1 MTIKGILYVP
11 LEIYCIGTVAIR
23 VFSLCFDLIYW
34 QKKDLKIFL
43 HYSWDDEPHKE
54 WVLRLANRLVAD
66 GVDLYFDR
74 YDLKPG
80 ANNLHF
86 MEQIE
91 HADKVI
97 MVMTEEYKSKAEDRR
112 GGIGY
117 EYQILAS
124 MLSRSLTNTKFIPL
138 LRGGRHQDCI
148 PMLLSSYLYIDF
160 SDDTIFEERYL
171 ELLRIVFNE
180 PEIIKPLLGKKPD
193 FKVLKTSKKVD
204 TVADIFSLGWSR
216 QKVKKVLGPSQ
227 SSIGIQEQYWS
238 HGLEIYYNRHWNK
251 VDGVLARHSN
261 AGVEYEN
268 EIYGVKIGDTFAQV
282 KSCLGNPLNWGI
294 PDEHLSMALYL
305 IDGIYITIPIWRTV
319 PDHAP
324 VQIKQG
330 TVMSIGV
337 AAEHSILACTPLVM
351 IAIEEIRQG
360 AKRPTLLEYRRGKLD
375 YNPKALYWKEHYEL
389 SPVQLGDYG
398 GYFIQVYFTLS
409 EKEVIFWLYDLAWD
423 KMVIRSLIEKDRMED
438 DHSNLS

>member
-1 MTIKGILYVP
+1 M
-11 LEIYCIGTVAIR
+11 
-23 VFSLCFDLIYW
+23 
-34 QKKDLKIFL
+34 KIFL
-43 HYSWDDEPHKE
+43 HYSWDNEPHKD

-97 MVMTEEYKSKAEDRR
+97 LVMSEGYKSKAEDRR

-124 MLSRSLTNTKFIPL
+124 ILSRSLTDTKFIPI
-138 LRGGRHQDCI
+138 LRGDRYQDCI

-160 SDDTIFEERYL
+160 SDDTTFEERYIA
-171 ELLRIVFNE
+171 LLRTVFDE
-180 PEIIKPLLGKKPD
+180 PEIIKPILGKKPD
-193 FKVLKTSKKVD
+193 FMVPKPSKTADV
-204 TVADIFSLGWSR
+204 VADIFSLGWSR

-227 SSIGIQEQYWS
+227 SSVGIQEQYWS
-238 HGLEIYYNRHWNK
+238 HGLEVYYNRHWNR
-251 VDGVLARHSN
+251 VDGVLANHSN
-261 AGVEYEN
+261 AGVQYED

-282 KSCLGNPLNWGI
+282 KSRLGKPLNWGI

-305 IDGIYITIPIWRTV
+305 IDGVYLTIPIWRAV
-319 PDHAP
+319 PNHAP
-324 VQIKQG
+324 MEIKQG

-360 AKRPTLLEYRRGKLD
+360 AKRPTLLEHRRGKLD
-375 YNPKALYWKEHYEL
+375 YDPKALYWREHYEL
-389 SPVQLGDYG
+389 SAVQIGIYG
-398 GYFIQVYFTLS
+398 GYFVQVCFTES
-409 EKEVIFWLYDLAWD
+409 KKELVFWLYDLAWD
-423 KMVIRSLIEKDRMED
+423 KMVIRSLVEQDRMDD
-438 DHSNLS
+438 DHGDQS